1 MILQGIAETDKEKLD
16 SKELLSNVRV
26 SLKRVISLK
35 YVNEDFKLKVILLDP
50 VIDLEFMKAAK
61 ELDIVSDES
70 FNSITRFLS
79 DINLDTFFEDIYANK
94 MYVTNA
100 DSALKEK
107 IAMRA
112 CKSAI
117 KAGMALKG
125 SEIDSIIQMM
135 KTSNSPFL
143 CPHGRPYVIKILK
156 EDIEKWFKRI
166 V

>member
-79 DINLDTFFEDIYANK
+79 DINLDGLVLLT
-94 MYVTNA
+94 
-100 DSALKEK
+100 SKESRRGVHDFLNLQNINIPV
-107 IAMRA
+107 IAHD
-112 CKSAI
+112 
-117 KAGMALKG
+117 
-125 SEIDSIIQMM
+125 E
-135 KTSNSPFL
+135 
-143 CPHGRPYVIKILK
+143 VIKDVKLDVLGTISKLQIR
-156 EDIEKWFKRI
+156 EAA
-166 V
+166 